1 MESIMRPHLAIAM
14 LVLVV
19 GAPSAFAQQ
28 AVPSTGVPPVSEN
41 KVDTDT
47 FTKALVSANRFEI
60 ESSKLAL
67 KKGVAADVKVFAE
80 LMVKDHTKA
89 GQDFKAALETSQTTA
104 SVTPEGPP
112 LLSNDQAML
121 DQLEALDGDAFQ
133 AKYITLQM
141 QAHKQAVAMFSTY
154 AQSGDG
160 PALKEFAKKTLETLK
175 MHEMHVRDLAAVH

>member
-14 LVLVV
+14 LALVA

-28 AVPSTGVPPVSEN
+28 AAPSTGVPPVSEN

-47 FTKALVSANRFEI
+47 FTRTLVSANRFEI

-112 LLSNDQAML
+112 LLPNDQAML

-154 AQSGDG
+154 AQSGDD
-160 PALKEFAKKTLETLK
+160 PALKEFAKKTLATLK